1 MEALIQKVEKWAHDR
16 NIIHGST
23 PAAQLPKLMEELGEL
38 CSGILK
44 NDRALQAD
52 SVGDVLVVLII
63 ICEQLNLPMDTCLA
77 IAYSD
82 IKHRK
87 GKMIDGVFV
96 KEEDLKE

>member
-1 MEALIQKVEKWAHDR
+1 MNELIEKVEQWAHAR
-16 NIIHGST
+16 NIIEGST

-44 NDRALQAD
+44 DSRALQAD

-63 ICEQLNLPMDTCLA
+63 ICEQLKLPMETCLA

-82 IKHRK
+82 IKDRK
-87 GKMIDGVFV
+87 GKMVDGVFV
-96 KEEDLKE
+96 KEEDLDE